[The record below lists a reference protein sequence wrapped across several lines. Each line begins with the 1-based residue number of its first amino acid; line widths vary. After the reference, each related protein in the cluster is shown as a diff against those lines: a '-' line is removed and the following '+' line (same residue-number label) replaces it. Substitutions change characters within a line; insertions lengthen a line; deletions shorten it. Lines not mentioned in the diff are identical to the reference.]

1 MTTAQKIIKY
11 LAMGFAAFL
20 IVTIF
25 SAILGG
31 GYALLSAL
39 GLIHSNKNI
48 VTEDL
53 KVISDEVTEVSTL
66 NVELAFANLE
76 IKTGDNFK
84 VETNNTKISFK
95 NDNGSI
101 IIKEDDNW
109 KINGGESL
117 LVIYLPEDMMDLDET
132 KIETGAGKLNIQTL
146 NTQGLY
152 LELGAGDVQIENLV
166 VTQEA
171 KIDGGVGK
179 TEIKSCEINDLEANL
194 GMGEF
199 IFNGKLTGK
208 SEIDSGI
215 GSINI
220 NLSDEGENY
229 TIKPSKGIGS
239 IQIDGKEIADGEVWG
254 NGENRIEIDGG
265 IGNIKINFENEI

>member
-1 MTTAQKIIKY
+1 MTTVQKIIKH

-31 GYALLSAL
+31 GYALLNAL

-48 VTEDL
+48 TTEDL
-53 KVISDEVTEVSTL
+53 KVISDEVTEIATL
-66 NVELAFANLE
+66 NVELDFTNLQ

-84 VETNNTKISFK
+84 VETNNSKISFK

-101 IIKEDDNW
+101 IIKEDYNW
-109 KINGGESL
+109 KTNSGESL
-117 LVIYLPEDMMDLDET
+117 LVIYLPKDMIELDET
-132 KIETGAGKLNIQTL
+132 EIETGAGKLNIENL
-146 NTQGLY
+146 NTQSLY

-166 VTQEA
+166 TTKET

-179 TEIKSCEINDLEANL
+179 AEIKSCKINDLKANL

-199 IFNGKLTGK
+199 TLNGKLTGESK
-208 SEIDSGI
+208 IDSGV
-215 GSINI
+215 GSINMD
-220 NLSDEGENY
+220 LTDKKENY
-229 TIKPSKGIGS
+229 TIKLSKGIGS
-239 IQIDGKEIADGEVWG
+239 IRIDEKEVADGEVWG
-254 NGENRIEIDGG
+254 NGENSIKIDGG
-265 IGNIKINFENEI
+265 IGSIKINFRGK